1 MNTRALMS
9 TAVVAAAL
17 AMHAPTASAFTFPNI
32 HAFAPCGFGAM
43 SSGGGCGGSGG
54 KTAQPNQS
62 VYNTFGN
69 LRIINSNRH
78 ASGPSNSGGIASRA
92 LPAARTQPSGASAGS
107 TPNGTVGVVP
117 LPLPA
122 VLLGTALLG
131 LGFAARRKST

>member
-1 MNTRALMS
+1 MKTRALVS
-9 TAVVAAAL
+9 TAALAATL
-17 AMHAPTASAFTFPNI
+17 AMHAPAASAFTFPNI
-32 HAFAPCGFGAM
+32 HAFASCGFGAM

-69 LRIINSNRH
+69 LRVINSNRR
-78 ASGPSNSGGIASRA
+78 ASGPSNTGGIATRA
-92 LPAARTQPSGASAGS
+92 LPVTASPRAS
-107 TPNGTVGVVP
+107 TPTSTPTSGSVNVIP

-131 LGFAARRKST
+131 MGVVARRKKA